1 MFKSII
7 RTHNMK
13 PKYWNKGVIH
23 LSNNDKVLKKII
35 DKFPNQS
42 LKLNNN
48 SFHALINSIIGQ
60 QISVSAA
67 NSMKTK
73 LFSLKKNITPLTIK
87 NIKKT
92 DLRKCGLSK
101 QKILY
106 INNIAIFF
114 LENKKFIKEIS
125 KNDDLSI
132 REKLIE
138 IKGIGNWTV
147 DMFLLFTHGSSDIFP
162 SGDLGFIKA
171 ISKHYKKD
179 LPLSDKFLKKLQR
192 KWSPYSSIATWYLW
206 RSLDP
211 IPVSY

>member
-1 MFKSII
+1 
-7 RTHNMK
+7 MK
-13 PKYWNKGVIH
+13 PRYWNKGKNC
-23 LSNNDKVLKKII
+23 LSKKDKVLKKII
-35 DKFPNQS
+35 NEFPNQN
-42 LKLNNN
+42 LKLNDN

-67 NSMKTK
+67 NSMKIK
-73 LFSLKKNITPLTIK
+73 LFSLKRNITPRTIK
-87 NIKKT
+87 NITINEFK
-92 DLRKCGLSK
+92 KCGLSK

-106 INNIAIFF
+106 ISNISEFF
-114 LENKKFIKEIS
+114 LNNKQFTNKLNSFDEKI
-125 KNDDLSI
+125 I

-147 DMFLLFTHGSSDIFP
+147 DMFLLFTHGSSNIFP
-162 SGDLGFIKA
+162 SGDLGFVKA

-179 LPLSDKFLKKLQR
+179 LPLSDKYLLKLYK

-211 IPVSY
+211 LSVSY

>member
-1 MFKSII
+1 
-7 RTHNMK
+7 MK
-13 PKYWNKGVIH
+13 PKYWNKGIIY
-23 LSNNDKVLKKII
+23 LSNKDKVLKKII
-35 DKFPNQS
+35 NQFPKQS
-42 LKLNNN
+42 LILNDN

-67 NSMKTK
+67 NSMKKK
-73 LFSLKKNITPLTIK
+73 LFALKKNITPRTIK
-87 NIKKT
+87 NIKKI
-92 DLRKCGLSK
+92 DLKKCGLSK

-106 INNIAIFF
+106 INNIADFF
-114 LENKKFIKEIS
+114 VENKKFIYEIDKS
-125 KNDDLSI
+125 EDQYI

-147 DMFLLFTHGSSDIFP
+147 DMFLIFTHGSSNIFP
-162 SGDLGFIKA
+162 TGDLGFIKA

-179 LPLSDKFLKKLQR
+179 LPLDDNFLSTLLKR
-192 KWSPYSSIATWYLW
+192 WSPYSSIATWYLW

>member
-1 MFKSII
+1 
-7 RTHNMK
+7 MK
-13 PKYWNKGVIH
+13 PKYWNKGVKY
-23 LSNNDKVLKKII
+23 LSNKDKVLKRII
-35 DKFPNQS
+35 AQFPNQS

-73 LFSLKKNITPLTIK
+73 LFSLKKNITPRTIK
-87 NIKKT
+87 NIKKI
-92 DLRKCGLSK
+92 DLKNCGLSK

-106 INNIAIFF
+106 INNIADFF
-114 LENKKFIKEIS
+114 LYNKKFVNEIN
-125 KNDDLSI
+125 KLDDEMI
-132 REKLIE
+132 RGHLIE

-147 DMFLLFTHGSSDIFP
+147 DMFLLFTHGSPDIFL

-171 ISKHYKKD
+171 ISKHYKKE
-179 LPLSDKFLKKLQR
+179 LPLSDKTLRALYN
-192 KWSPYSSIATWYLW
+192 KWSPFSSIATWYLW

-211 IPVSY
+211 LPVSY

>member
-1 MFKSII
+1 
-7 RTHNMK
+7 MK
-13 PKYWNKGVIH
+13 PKYWNKGIIY
-23 LSNNDKVLKKII
+23 LSNKDKVLKKII
-35 DKFPNQS
+35 DQFPKQS
-42 LKLNNN
+42 LNLNDN

-67 NSMKTK
+67 NSMKKK
-73 LFSLKKNITPLTIK
+73 LFALKKNITPRTIK
-87 NIKKT
+87 NIKKI
-92 DLRKCGLSK
+92 DLKKCGLSK

-106 INNIAIFF
+106 INNIADFF
-114 LENKKFIKEIS
+114 LENKKFIYEIDKS
-125 KNDDLSI
+125 EDQYI

-147 DMFLLFTHGSSDIFP
+147 DMFLIFTHGSSNIFP
-162 SGDLGFIKA
+162 TGDLGFIKA

-179 LPLSDKFLKKLQR
+179 LPLDDNFLSTLLKR
-192 KWSPYSSIATWYLW
+192 WSPYSSIATWYLW

>member
-1 MFKSII
+1 
-7 RTHNMK
+7 MK

-35 DKFPNQS
+35 DKFNNQF

-125 KNDDLSI
+125 KKDDLSI

-206 RSLDP
+206 KSLDP

>member
-1 MFKSII
+1 
-7 RTHNMK
+7 MK
-13 PKYWNKGVIH
+13 PKYWNKGKIY
-23 LSNNDKVLKKII
+23 LSNKDKVLKKII
-35 DKFPNQS
+35 DQFYDQS
-42 LKLNNN
+42 LQLNDN

-67 NSMKTK
+67 NSIKKK
-73 LFSLKKNITPLTIK
+73 LFVLKKNITPRTIK
-87 NIKKT
+87 NIKKN

-106 INNIAIFF
+106 INNIADFF
-114 LENKKFIKEIS
+114 LLNKEFINKLD
-125 KNDDLSI
+125 KVNDLEI

-138 IKGIGNWTV
+138 IKGIGNWTI
-147 DMFLLFTHGSSDIFP
+147 DMFLIFTLGSSNIFP
-162 SGDLGFIKA
+162 SGDLGFVKA

-179 LPLSDKFLKKLQR
+179 LPISEKFLSKLFKR
-192 KWSPYSSIATWYLW
+192 WSPYSSIATWYLW

>member
-1 MFKSII
+1 
-7 RTHNMK
+7 MK
-13 PKYWNKGVIH
+13 PRYWNKGKNC
-23 LSNNDKVLKKII
+23 LSKKDKVLKKII
-35 DKFPNQS
+35 NEFPNQN
-42 LKLNNN
+42 LKLNDN

-67 NSMKTK
+67 NSMKIK
-73 LFSLKKNITPLTIK
+73 LFSLKRNITPRTIK
-87 NIKKT
+87 NITNNEFK
-92 DLRKCGLSK
+92 KCGLSK

-106 INNIAIFF
+106 IRNISEFF
-114 LENKKFIKEIS
+114 LNNKQFTNQLNSFDEKI
-125 KNDDLSI
+125 I

-147 DMFLLFTHGSSDIFP
+147 DMFLLFTHGSSNIFP
-162 SGDLGFIKA
+162 SGDLGFVKA

-179 LPLSDKFLKKLQR
+179 LPLSDKYLLKLYK

-211 IPVSY
+211 LPVSY

>member
-1 MFKSII
+1 
-7 RTHNMK
+7 MK
-13 PKYWNKGVIH
+13 PKYWNKGIIY
-23 LSNNDKVLKKII
+23 LSNKDKVLKKII
-35 DKFPNQS
+35 DQFPKQS
-42 LKLNNN
+42 LILNDN

-67 NSMKTK
+67 NSMKKK
-73 LFSLKKNITPLTIK
+73 LFVLKKNITPRTIK
-87 NIKKT
+87 NIKKI
-92 DLRKCGLSK
+92 DFKKCGLSK

-106 INNIAIFF
+106 INNIADFF
-114 LENKKFIKEIS
+114 IENKKFIYEID
-125 KNDDLSI
+125 KAEDQYI

-147 DMFLLFTHGSSDIFP
+147 DMFLIFTHGSSNIFP
-162 SGDLGFIKA
+162 TGDLGFIKA

-179 LPLSDKFLKKLQR
+179 LPLDDNFLSTLLKR
-192 KWSPYSSIATWYLW
+192 WSPYSSIATWYLW

>member
-1 MFKSII
+1 
-7 RTHNMK
+7 MK
-13 PKYWNKGVIH
+13 PKYWNKGLIY
-23 LSNNDKVLKKII
+23 LSNKDKVLKKII
-35 DKFPNQS
+35 DQFPYQS
-42 LKLNNN
+42 LHLNDNN
-48 SFHALINSIIGQ
+48 FHALINSIIGQ

-67 NSMKTK
+67 NSMKKK
-73 LFSLKKNITPLTIK
+73 LFSLKRDITPRTIK

-92 DLRKCGLSK
+92 DFKKCGLSK

-106 INNIAIFF
+106 INNIADFF
-114 LENKKFIKEIS
+114 LENKKFSYEIH
-125 KNDDLSI
+125 KFEDQYI

-147 DMFLLFTHGSSDIFP
+147 DMFLIFTHGSSNIFP
-162 SGDLGFIKA
+162 TGDLGFIKA

-179 LPLSDKFLKKLQR
+179 LPLDDKFLLRLLKR
-192 KWSPYSSIATWYLW
+192 WSPYSSIATWYLW

>member
-1 MFKSII
+1 
-7 RTHNMK
+7 MK
-13 PKYWNKGVIH
+13 PKYWNKGKAF
-23 LSNNDKVLKKII
+23 LSNKDRVLKRII
-35 DKFPNQS
+35 DQYPNQS
-42 LKLNNN
+42 LKLNEN

-60 QISVSAA
+60 QISVAAA

-73 LFSLKKNITPLTIK
+73 LFSLKKNITPKIIK
-87 NIKKT
+87 NIKKI
-92 DLRKCGLSK
+92 DLSKCGLSK

-106 INNIAIFF
+106 INNIADFF
-114 LENKKFIKEIS
+114 LKNKKFTSEIH
-125 KNDDLSI
+125 KLEDQYI

-147 DMFLLFTHGSSDIFP
+147 DMFLIFTHGSSNIFP
-162 SGDLGFIKA
+162 TGDLGFIKA

-179 LPLSDKFLKKLQR
+179 LPLDDKFLLRLFKR
-192 KWSPYSSIATWYLW
+192 WSPYSSIATWYLW

>member
-1 MFKSII
+1 
-7 RTHNMK
+7 MK
-13 PKYWNKGVIH
+13 PKYWNKGIIY
-23 LSNNDKVLKKII
+23 LSNKDKVLKKII
-35 DKFPNQS
+35 DQFPKQS
-42 LKLNNN
+42 LILNDN

-67 NSMKTK
+67 NSMKKK
-73 LFSLKKNITPLTIK
+73 LFALKKNITPRTIK
-87 NIKKT
+87 NIKKI
-92 DLRKCGLSK
+92 DLKKCGLSK

-106 INNIAIFF
+106 INNIANFF
-114 LENKKFIKEIS
+114 VENKKFIYEID
-125 KNDDLSI
+125 KLEDQYI

-147 DMFLLFTHGSSDIFP
+147 DMFLIFTHGSSNIFP
-162 SGDLGFIKA
+162 TGDLGFIKA

-179 LPLSDKFLKKLQR
+179 LPLDDNFLSTLLKR
-192 KWSPYSSIATWYLW
+192 WSPYSSIATWYLW

>member
-1 MFKSII
+1 
-7 RTHNMK
+7 MK
-13 PKYWNKGVIH
+13 PKYWNKGIIY
-23 LSNNDKVLKKII
+23 LSNKDKVLKKII
-35 DKFPNQS
+35 DQFPKQS
-42 LKLNNN
+42 LILNDN

-67 NSMKTK
+67 NSMKKK
-73 LFSLKKNITPLTIK
+73 LFALKKNITPRTIK
-87 NIKKT
+87 NIKKI
-92 DLRKCGLSK
+92 DFKKCGLSK

-106 INNIAIFF
+106 INNIANFF
-114 LENKKFIKEIS
+114 VENKKFINKIDKLE
-125 KNDDLSI
+125 DQYI

-147 DMFLLFTHGSSDIFP
+147 DMFLIFTHGSSNIFP
-162 SGDLGFIKA
+162 TGDLGFIKA

-179 LPLSDKFLKKLQR
+179 LPLDDNFLSTLLKR
-192 KWSPYSSIATWYLW
+192 WSPYSSIATWYLW

>member
-1 MFKSII
+1 
-7 RTHNMK
+7 MK
-13 PKYWNKGVIH
+13 PEYWNKGIIY
-23 LSNNDKVLKKII
+23 LSNKDKVLKKII
-35 DKFPNQS
+35 DQFPKQS
-42 LKLNNN
+42 LNLNDN

-67 NSMKTK
+67 NSMKKK
-73 LFSLKKNITPLTIK
+73 LFALKKNITPRTIK
-87 NIKKT
+87 NIKKI
-92 DLRKCGLSK
+92 DLKKCGLSK

-106 INNIAIFF
+106 INNIADFF
-114 LENKKFIKEIS
+114 VENKKFIYEIDKS
-125 KNDDLSI
+125 EDQYI

-147 DMFLLFTHGSSDIFP
+147 DMFLIFTHGSSNIFP
-162 SGDLGFIKA
+162 TGDLGFIKA

-179 LPLSDKFLKKLQR
+179 LPLDDNFLSTLLKR
-192 KWSPYSSIATWYLW
+192 WSPYSSIATWYLW